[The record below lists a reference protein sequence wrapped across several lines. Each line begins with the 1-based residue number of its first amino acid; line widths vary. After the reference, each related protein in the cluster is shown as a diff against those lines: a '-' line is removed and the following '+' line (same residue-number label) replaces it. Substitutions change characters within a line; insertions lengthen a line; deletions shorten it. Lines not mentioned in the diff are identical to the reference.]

1 MSQQEKSKEEVNKR
15 QASIEILTKEIDSK
29 DSLIKKLES
38 GIPALKQENER
49 LVMQIGDINSN
60 RIGKK
65 NEGEAIEKLQAT
77 IDSLSK
83 EIKSKDIRIKK
94 LEAVRLTK
102 DQVKDIK
109 KMKVR
114 VSDHFIVIR
123 SVTLR
128 L

>member
-1 MSQQEKSKEEVNKR
+1 VTQIRGIDTNQSGKE
-15 QASIEILTKEIDSK
+15 
-29 DSLIKKLES
+29 
-38 GIPALKQENER
+38 
-49 LVMQIGDINSN
+49 
-60 RIGKK
+60 
-65 NEGEAIEKLQAT
+65 NEGEASDKLQAA

-83 EIKSKDIRIKK
+83 EIKSKDSRIKK

-114 VSDHFIVIR
+114 VSDHFDVIT
-123 SVTLR
+123 SASLR